1 VRLPVLSL
9 STTIFKFTVGT
20 EDMACLI
27 VDSILSCTGAGTG
40 SMPAM
45 LEEDGDG
52 FLSRGALLKVDHR
65 IYLLNLNSFQHF
77 L

>member
-1 VRLPVLSL
+1 
-9 STTIFKFTVGT
+9 
-20 EDMACLI
+20 MACLI
-27 VDSILSCTGAGTG
+27 VGSILSCTGAGTG